1 MTALTRAAAGA
12 EFVRRRLLAGLLAL
26 AMPVLAMA
34 PLSAAET
41 TYATPEAAM
50 AAFRAAVYG
59 EGGKGILD
67 LFGREYEAELVGG
80 DPAEA
85 RQNVQA
91 LRRMAAQRMTLE
103 PDGEERMS
111 IIMGRRGWP
120 MPIPLIK
127 GEGGWTFD
135 VKAGVEEITDRR
147 IGRNELAAIE
157 FCKTYIDA
165 QRRYAGS
172 DHDGDGVLEFAQRLR
187 SSDGQQDGLY
197 WPPGPD
203 GVESPLGPFA
213 AAAEQYLENRKEEE
227 PFHGYYFRILT
238 EQGANPPGG
247 AYNYII
253 NGNMIAGFALI
264 AWPSDYGRS
273 GIMTFECSHH
283 GQVLEKD
290 LGPDT
295 GKIAAAITRYDPDN
309 TWAPANGA

>member
-1 MTALTRAAAGA
+1 MTAFTLPVGAAVL
-12 EFVRRRLLAGLLAL
+12 VRRPALAGPLAL
-26 AMPVLAMA
+26 AVLLFAIA

-41 TYATPEAAM
+41 TYPTPEAAM
-50 AAFRAAVYG
+50 TAFRAAVYG

-67 LFGREYEAELVGG
+67 LFGREHEADLIGG
-80 DPAEA
+80 DPAAA
-85 RQNVQA
+85 RQNIEA
-91 LRRMAAQRMTLE
+91 LRRMAAQRMTLG
-103 PDGEERMS
+103 PDGEGRIS

-120 MPIPLIK
+120 MPIPLVK

-187 SSDGQQDGLY
+187 SSDGQKDGLY
-197 WPPGPD
+197 WPPAPD

-213 AAAEQYLENRKEEE
+213 AAAEQYLEGRKEEE
-227 PFHGYYFRILT
+227 PFHGYYFHILT

-247 AYNYII
+247 AYNYVI

-295 GKIAAAITRYDPDN
+295 GKIAAAITQYDPDN
-309 TWAPANGA
+309 TWQPADGR

>member
-1 MTALTRAAAGA
+1 MTALARPAAGA
-12 EFVRRRLLAGLLAL
+12 EFVRRRLLGGLLAL
-26 AMPVLAMA
+26 TMPMLAMA

-50 AAFRAAVYG
+50 TAFRAAVYG

-67 LFGREYEAELVGG
+67 LFGREHEADLIGG

-85 RQNVQA
+85 RQNIEA

-103 PDGEERMS
+103 PDGEGRMT

-120 MPIPLIK
+120 MPIPLVK

-135 VKAGVEEITDRR
+135 VRAGVEEITDRR

-172 DHDGDGVLEFAQRLR
+172 DHDGDGVLEFAQLLR
-187 SSDGQQDGLY
+187 SSDAKQDGLY

-203 GVESPLGPFA
+203 GAESPLGPFA
-213 AAAEQYLENRKEEE
+213 AAAEQYLEGRKEGE

-247 AYNYII
+247 AYNYVI

-264 AWPSDYGRS
+264 AWPSDHGRS

-295 GKIAAAITRYDPDN
+295 SKIAAAITQYDPDK
-309 TWAPANGA
+309 TWQSAEGR

>member
-1 MTALTRAAAGA
+1 MTALTRPAGGA
-12 EFVRRRLLAGLLAL
+12 EIVRRWLLAGLLAL
-26 AMPVLAMA
+26 AVPMLAMA
-34 PLSAAET
+34 PLSAADT
-41 TYATPEAAM
+41 TYPTPEAAM

-67 LFGREYEAELVGG
+67 LFGREHEADLIGG

-85 RQNVQA
+85 RQNIQA

-103 PDGEERMS
+103 SDGEGRMS

-120 MPIPLIK
+120 MPIPLVK

-165 QRRYAGS
+165 QRQYAGS
-172 DHDGDGVLEFAQRLR
+172 DHDGDGVLAFAQRLR
-187 SSDGQQDGLY
+187 SSDGKQDGLY

-203 GVESPLGPFA
+203 GVKSPLGPLA
-213 AAAEQYLENRKEEE
+213 SAAEQYLEGRKEGE
-227 PFHGYYFRILT
+227 PFHGYDFRILT

-247 AYNYII
+247 AYNYVI

-264 AWPSDYGRS
+264 AWPADYGRS
-273 GIMTFECSHH
+273 GIMTFVCSHH

-295 GKIAAAITRYDPDN
+295 GKIADAITQYDPDM
-309 TWAPANGA
+309 TWQPAE

>member
-1 MTALTRAAAGA
+1 MIVLTRPAGAAGFA
-12 EFVRRRLLAGLLAL
+12 RRSTLAGLLTL
-26 AMPVLAMA
+26 AMLILATAA
-34 PLSAAET
+34 PSAADAA
-41 TYATPEAAM
+41 YPTPEAAL

-67 LFGREYEAELVGG
+67 LFGREYEADLVGG

-85 RQNVQA
+85 RQNIQG

-103 PDGEERMS
+103 PDGEGRMT

-120 MPIPLIK
+120 MPIPLVK

-165 QRRYAGS
+165 QRQYAGT

-187 SSDGQQDGLY
+187 SSEGHQDGLY

-203 GVESPLGPFA
+203 GTESPLGPFA
-213 AAAEQYLENRKEEE
+213 AAAEQYLEGRKEGE
-227 PFHGYYFRILT
+227 PFRGYYFRILT

-247 AYNYII
+247 AYNYVI
-253 NGNMIAGFALI
+253 NGHMIAGFALV
-264 AWPSDYGRS
+264 AWPADYGSS
-273 GIMTFECSHH
+273 GFMTFECSHH
-283 GQVLEKD
+283 GQVLDKD
-290 LGPDT
+290 LGPET
-295 GKIAAAITRYDPDN
+295 GKIAAAITQYDPDR
-309 TWAPANGA
+309 TWQPAE

>member
-1 MTALTRAAAGA
+1 MTALTRPAGGA
-12 EFVRRRLLAGLLAL
+12 EFVRRWLLAGLLAL
-26 AMPVLAMA
+26 AVPMLAMA
-34 PLSAAET
+34 PLSAADT
-41 TYATPEAAM
+41 TYPTPEAAM

-67 LFGREYEAELVGG
+67 LFGREHEADLIGG

-85 RQNVQA
+85 RQNIQA

-103 PDGEERMS
+103 PDGEGRMS

-120 MPIPLIK
+120 MPIPLVK

-135 VKAGVEEITDRR
+135 VKAGIEEITDRR

-165 QRRYAGS
+165 QRQYAGT

-187 SSDGQQDGLY
+187 SSDGKQDGLY

-213 AAAEQYLENRKEEE
+213 AAAEQYLEGRKEGE
-227 PFHGYYFRILT
+227 PFRGYYFRILT

-247 AYNYII
+247 AYNYVI

-264 AWPSDYGRS
+264 AWPADYGRS

-295 GKIAAAITRYDPDN
+295 GKIADAITQYDPDK
-309 TWAPANGA
+309 TWQPAE

>member
-1 MTALTRAAAGA
+1 MIALTRPAVATGFARRPMLAA
-12 EFVRRRLLAGLLAL
+12 LLTL
-26 AMPVLAMA
+26 AMLILATA
-34 PLSAAET
+34 PLSAADA
-41 TYATPEAAM
+41 TYPTPEAAM

-67 LFGREYEAELVGG
+67 LFGREYEADLVGG

-85 RQNVQA
+85 RQNIQA

-103 PDGEERMS
+103 PDGEGRMT

-120 MPIPLIK
+120 MPIPLVK
-127 GEGGWTFD
+127 GEGGWIFD
-135 VKAGVEEITDRR
+135 VKAGVEDITDRR

-165 QRRYAGS
+165 QRLYAGT
-172 DHDGDGVLEFAQRLR
+172 DHDGDGVLEFAQRFR
-187 SSDGQQDGLY
+187 SSEGHQDGLY

-213 AAAEQYLENRKEEE
+213 AAAEQDLDSRKEGE
-227 PFHGYYFRILT
+227 PFRGYYFRILT
-238 EQGANPPGG
+238 EQGGNPPGG
-247 AYNYII
+247 AYNYVI

-264 AWPSDYGRS
+264 AWPADYGRS

-283 GQVLEKD
+283 GQVLQKD
-290 LGPDT
+290 FGPDT
-295 GKIAAAITRYDPDN
+295 GKIAATVTQYDPDK
-309 TWAPANGA
+309 TWTPTERE

>member
-1 MTALTRAAAGA
+1 M
-12 EFVRRRLLAGLLAL
+12 FAGLLAL
-26 AMPVLAMA
+26 VILILARA
-34 PLSAAET
+34 PLSAAAG
-41 TYATPEAAM
+41 TYPNPEAAM
-50 AAFRAAVYG
+50 AAFRDAVDG

-67 LFGREYEAELVGG
+67 LFGREYETDLVGG

-85 RQNVQA
+85 RQNVEA

-103 PDGEERMS
+103 PAGEERMT

-120 MPIPLIK
+120 MPIPLVK
-127 GEGGWTFD
+127 SGGDWTFD
-135 VKAGVEEITDRR
+135 VKAGVEEIIDRR

-165 QRRYAGS
+165 QRQYAGT
-172 DHDGDGVLEFAQRLR
+172 DHDGDGVLEFARRLR
-187 SSDGQQDGLY
+187 SSESQQDGLY

-213 AAAEQYLENRKEEE
+213 AAAEDLEGHKEGE
-227 PFHGYYFRILT
+227 PFRGYYFRILT

-247 AYNYII
+247 AYSYVI

-264 AWPSDYGRS
+264 AWPADYGRA

-295 GKIAAAITRYDPDN
+295 GKIAVTMIQYDPDK
-309 TWAPANGA
+309 TWEPAERK

>member
-1 MTALTRAAAGA
+1 MIALTRPAGA
-12 EFVRRRLLAGLLAL
+12 GALARWRALSGLLAL
-26 AMPVLAMA
+26 VVLILATA
-34 PLSAAET
+34 PLSAVDG
-41 TYATPEAAM
+41 TYPNPEAAM
-50 AAFRAAVYG
+50 AAFRDAVNG

-67 LFGREYEAELVGG
+67 LFGRKYEADLVGG

-85 RQNVQA
+85 RQNIQA

-103 PDGEERMS
+103 PDGEGRMT

-135 VKAGVEEITDRR
+135 VKAGVEEIIDRR

-157 FCKTYIDA
+157 FCETYIDA
-165 QRRYAGS
+165 QRQYAGT

-187 SSDGQQDGLY
+187 SSEGRQDGLY

-203 GVESPLGPFA
+203 GMESPLGPFA
-213 AAAEQYLENRKEEE
+213 TAAEQDLEGHKADE
-227 PFHGYYFRILT
+227 PFRGYYFRILT
-238 EQGANPPGG
+238 EQGATPPGG
-247 AYNYII
+247 AYNYVI
-253 NGNMIAGFALI
+253 NGNMIAGFALL
-264 AWPSDYGRS
+264 AWPADYGRS
-273 GIMTFECSHH
+273 GIMTFECGHH

-295 GKIAAAITRYDPDN
+295 GKIAAAIIKYDPDK
-309 TWAPANGA
+309 TWEPAERK